1 MACFPDTSIR
11 LVVRMQALQPRMPNH
26 GLGCSPFARHYLG
39 NHYCFLFLR
48 VLRCFSSPG
57 ALLPMTDDDVF
68 NQPGCPIRKSTDH
81 SLFAAPQA
89 YRSLSRPSSPV
100 HAKASSIRHNLLK
113 SCHCTWFGLV
123 PFFDALMS
131 RYFVYNGYHVKPAD
145 RNRQTQHAN
154 FTFALSDIFQKTSLL
169 YRVAY
174 CATEQSLHQRTGQE
188 SYLSALA

>member
-1 MACFPDTSIR
+1 MFQFSGFAPFGDWSSTSRVAPFGNPRIYAC
-11 LVVRMQALQPRMPNH
+11 LQ
-26 GLGCSPFARHYLG
+26 
-39 NHYCFLFLR
+39 
-48 VLRCFSSPG
+48 
-57 ALLPMTDDDVF
+57 LPT
-68 NQPGCPIRKSTDH
+68 
-81 SLFAAPQA
+81 A

>member
-1 MACFPDTSIR
+1 
-11 LVVRMQALQPRMPNH
+11 
-26 GLGCSPFARHYLG
+26 
-39 NHYCFLFLR
+39 
-48 VLRCFSSPG
+48 
-57 ALLPMTDDDVF
+57 
-68 NQPGCPIRKSTDH
+68 
-81 SLFAAPQA
+81 
-89 YRSLSRPSSPV
+89 
-100 HAKASSIRHNLLK
+100 
-113 SCHCTWFGLV
+113 V